1 MKAPPLPPDEAAR
14 LAALEELRVLDTPA
28 GPRLDRLVRL
38 VSRLLGMPIT
48 LISLVDRDRQWF
60 KARVGLA
67 AGETPR
73 DISFCGHAV
82 AANEGMEVPDALMD
96 PRFADNPLVTGDPHI
111 RFYAGEILRGPDGH
125 ALGTLCVLDTKPR
138 RLSQEDRVLLRD
150 LADLAGQELWFE
162 TTQRL
167 RSALVERET
176 QLSFLSE
183 HSSDLLA
190 RHDPEGRFL
199 FVTPSLRSLLGY
211 EPEEILGRL
220 PTEFLAPED
229 IPVMKGAFLA
239 LLRKEVVSPFRFRV
253 RHKEGGYI
261 WLESEGT
268 AVVDPAGSTVKEV
281 VISSRDISS
290 RVAAEQALAARE
302 AFYRHMIENLDEG
315 VVLQGP
321 RGILQA
327 NSRASEILGL
337 TERQLLGRDSM
348 DPGWQAIHEDGSP
361 WPGESHPAAEV
372 LRTRRPVKNQIM
384 GIHRPDGTLAWLQIN
399 ALPVGTEEVVVSLSE
414 ITARF
419 AAQGALRESEE
430 RYRGLVNVFPDLL
443 YRLSRDGVYLD
454 VVGGASLA
462 PLVPARQMIGQRM
475 RDLLPP
481 HVADQLMAALGAVLE
496 FDEPRTLQI
505 AYDRGQGEK
514 DYEIRV
520 SRCASDECLLV
531 VRDVSERSSAD
542 RMKREFIATVSHE
555 LRTPLSAIRG
565 ALGLLEGRSLDKMDP
580 ESREMVSIAHRN
592 TERLMR
598 LINDILDLEGMESGR
613 LTLSTSVQSVIPLA
627 AEALEIIQP
636 LALQFG
642 VPLKTDILE
651 EGKARVDGARLVQAI
666 ANLLSNAVKFSPRDI
681 PVSLTLKRQ
690 NGQIRVE
697 VINGGPGIPPAFRS
711 RIFEKFAQAE
721 AFDSRAR
728 GGTGLGLSITKTLVE
743 RMGGRIG
750 FNSEPGTTRFFI
762 EFQETR

>member
-1 MKAPPLPPDEAAR
+1 METPPLPPDEAAR
-14 LAALEELRVLDTPA
+14 LAALEDLRVLDTPPDP
-28 GPRLDRLVRL
+28 GLDRLVRL
-38 VSRLLGMPIT
+38 ASRLLDMPIA

-82 AANEGMEVPDALMD
+82 AADEGMEVPDALMD

-125 ALGTLCVLDTKPR
+125 ALGTLCVIDTKPR
-138 RLSQEDRVLLRD
+138 RLSGEHRVLLRD

-162 TTQRL
+162 TTRHL
-167 RSALVERET
+167 RSALAEREA

-190 RHDPEGRFL
+190 RHDPTGRFL

-211 EPEEILGRL
+211 EPEEVLGRF

-229 IPVMKGAFLA
+229 VPGLNEAFLA
-239 LLRKEVVSPFRFRV
+239 LLRNEAVPPFRFQV

-261 WLESEGT
+261 WLESKGT
-268 AVVDPAGSTVKEV
+268 VILASAGGVKEV

-290 RVAAEQALAARE
+290 RVEAEQALAARE

-327 NSRASEILGL
+327 NARASEILGL
-337 TERQLLGRDSM
+337 TEEQLLGRDSM
-348 DPGWQAIHEDGSP
+348 DPRWRAIHEDGTL
-361 WPGESHPAAEV
+361 WPGETHPAMEV
-372 LRTRRPVKNQIM
+372 LKTRRPVKNRIM
-384 GIHRPDGTLAWLQIN
+384 GVHRPDGTLAWVQIN
-399 ALPVGTEEVVVSLSE
+399 ALPVGTEEVLVSFSE
-414 ITARF
+414 ITERF
-419 AAQGALRESEE
+419 AVQESLRRSEE
-430 RYRGLVNVFPDLL
+430 RYRGLVSVFPDLL

-462 PLVPARQMIGQRM
+462 PLLPADQMIGRRM
-475 RDLLPP
+475 QDLLPP
-481 HVADQLMAALGAVLE
+481 HVANPLVATLGAVLE
-496 FDEPRTLQI
+496 FKEPRTLQI
-505 AYDRGQGEK
+505 TYDRGEGEK

-520 SRCASDECLLV
+520 SRCAPDECLLV
-531 VRDVSERSSAD
+531 VRDVSERSATD

-565 ALGLLEGRSLDKMDP
+565 ALGLLEGRNADAMDP
-580 ESREMVSIAHRN
+580 ESREMVAIAHRN

-598 LINDILDLEGMESGR
+598 LINDILDLEGLESGR
-613 LTLSTSVQSVIPLA
+613 LPLFPCVQPLA
-627 AEALEIIQP
+627 PLALEALETLRP
-636 LALQFG
+636 LALHYG
-642 VPLKTDILE
+642 VEIHTGEMAP
-651 EGKARVDGARLVQAI
+651 GKVRVDAARLIQAI
-666 ANLLSNAVKFSPRDI
+666 GNLLSNAVKFSPREI
-681 PVSLTLKRQ
+681 PVSLSVKRQ
-690 NGQIRVE
+690 EGQLRVE
-697 VINGGPGIPPAFRS
+697 VFNGGAGIPGDFQARVFQ
-711 RIFEKFAQAE
+711 KFAQAD
-721 AFDSRAR
+721 ASDSRTR
-728 GGTGLGLSITKTLVE
+728 GGTGLGLNITKTLVE
-743 RMGGRIG
+743 RMGGCTG
-750 FNSEPGTTRFFI
+750 FDSRPGATRFFI
-762 EFQETR
+762 VFPEVE